1 MTKALYRDKLR
12 LHGLIGRL
20 KGLNPMDR
28 LSQGLS
34 FVTDEDGNAF
44 TSVKSAHE
52 GDVLTIFVSDGK
64 VRAAI
69 REVIDHG

>member
-1 MTKALYRDKLR
+1 
-12 LHGLIGRL
+12 
-20 KGLNPMDR
+20 MDR
-28 LSQGLS
+28 LSQGFS